1 MDKFMRYL
9 MVLLFFLS
17 LYILFSALGE
27 AGANCT
33 NITDSD
39 QRLFCYA
46 KQGQKTAC
54 TSISDNDLKQRCYAE
69 TGQ

>member
-1 MDKFMRYL
+1 MEKFMRYL
-9 MVLLFFLS
+9 MVLLFLS
-17 LYILFSALGE
+17 LYILFSGLGE

-54 TSISDNDLKQRCYAE
+54 TSISDNDLKQMCYAE

>member
-17 LYILFSALGE
+17 LYIVFNALRE